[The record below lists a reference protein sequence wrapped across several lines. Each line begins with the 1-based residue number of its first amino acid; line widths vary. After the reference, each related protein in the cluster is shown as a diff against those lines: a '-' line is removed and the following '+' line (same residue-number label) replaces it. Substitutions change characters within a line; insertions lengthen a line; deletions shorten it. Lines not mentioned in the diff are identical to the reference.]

1 MKQDNNNTS
10 VSFSI
15 RNQGELRKGESRY
28 DEISITDNGFE
39 GYKDFISKLESGV
52 EKAVKFAQ
60 YIGKYA
66 TNLTV
71 WHNDDADD
79 ARQTAESLYEML
91 KFKGAMYDDT
101 VDTKNGEK
109 DVTRASRYES
119 QGVSSKRLLS
129 AFAGVLQDR

>member
-10 VSFSI
+10 VSFSV
-15 RNQGELRKGESRY
+15 RNQGKVRNGKRY
-28 DEISITDNGFE
+28 DEISITDDFDGW
-39 GYKDFISKLESGV
+39 KDFVSQVESGV
-52 EKAVKFAQ
+52 SKAVELIREIADD
-60 YIGKYA
+60 A

-71 WHNDDADD
+71 WHNSDADD
-79 ARQTAESLYEML
+79 ARQTAESIYELL
-91 KFKGAMYDDT
+91 KWKGAMYDDT

-119 QGVSSKRLLS
+119 QGVTSKQLLS

>member
-15 RNQGELRKGESRY
+15 RNEGQLRKGESRY
-28 DEISITDNGFE
+28 DEISINDNGFE
-39 GYKDFISKLESGV
+39 GFRDFTSQLEQGV
-52 EKAVKFAQ
+52 EKAVKFAN
-60 YIGKYA
+60 YIIEYA

-79 ARQTAESLYEML
+79 ARQTAEALYEML
-91 KFKGAMYDDT
+91 EFKGAMYDDT
-101 VDTKNGEK
+101 VETRNGEK

>member
-10 VSFSI
+10 VSFSV
-15 RNQGELRKGESRY
+15 RNQGKRKGNRY
-28 DEISITDNGFE
+28 DEISITNDFD
-39 GYKDFISKLESGV
+39 GYKDFISQVESGV
-52 EKAVKFAQ
+52 AKAVNLIREIADD
-60 YIGKYA
+60 A

-71 WHNDDADD
+71 WHNSDADD
-79 ARQTAESLYEML
+79 ARQTAEDIYEL
-91 KFKGAMYDDT
+91 LEWKGAMYDDT

-119 QGVSSKRLLS
+119 QGVTSKRLLS

>member
-15 RNQGELRKGESRY
+15 RNQGKVRNGKRY
-28 DEISITDNGFE
+28 DEISINDEFKGWN
-39 GYKDFISKLESGV
+39 DFVSQVEAGV
-52 EKAVKFAQ
+52 ESAVDLLKFIA
-60 YIGKYA
+60 KEA

-79 ARQTAESLYEML
+79 ARQTAESIHQMLEWQGSLY
-91 KFKGAMYDDT
+91 DST
-101 VDTKNGEK
+101 VETRNGEK

-119 QGVSSKRLLS
+119 QGISSKRLLS

>member
-15 RNQGELRKGESRY
+15 RNQGSLRKGESRY
-28 DEISITDNGFE
+28 DKISLTDEGFE
-39 GYKDFISKLESGV
+39 GYRDFISKLETGV
-52 EKAVKFAQ
+52 EKAVKFAK
-60 YIGKYA
+60 YIGEQA

-71 WHNDDADD
+71 WHNNDADD
-79 ARQTAESLYEML
+79 ARQTARDLYEL
-91 KFKGAMYDDT
+91 LEWKGAMYDGT
-101 VDTKNGEK
+101 VDTDNGEK

>member
-15 RNQGELRKGESRY
+15 RNQGKVRNGKRY
-28 DEISITDNGFE
+28 DEISITDDFDGW
-39 GYKDFISKLESGV
+39 KDFISQVKSG
-52 EKAVKFAQ
+52 
-60 YIGKYA
+60 
-66 TNLTV
+66 
-71 WHNDDADD
+71 DD
-79 ARQTAESLYEML
+79 ARQTAESIYEL
-91 KFKGAMYDDT
+91 LEWKGAMYDST
-101 VDTKNGEK
+101 VDTENGEK

>member
-10 VSFSI
+10 VSFSV
-15 RNQGELRKGESRY
+15 RNQGKVRNGKRY
-28 DEISITDNGFE
+28 DEISITDDFDGW
-39 GYKDFISKLESGV
+39 KDFVSQVEAGV
-52 EKAVKFAQ
+52 AKAVNLIREIADD
-60 YIGKYA
+60 A

-71 WHNDDADD
+71 WHNSDADD
-79 ARQTAESLYEML
+79 ARQTAEDIYEL
-91 KFKGAMYDDT
+91 LEWKGAMYDDT

-119 QGVSSKRLLS
+119 QGVTSKRLLS

>member
-1 MKQDNNNTS
+1 MNQDNNNTS

-15 RNQGELRKGESRY
+15 RHQGKVRHGKRY
-28 DEISITDNGFE
+28 DKISITDDFDGW
-39 GYKDFISKLESGV
+39 KDFVSQVESGV
-52 EKAVKFAQ
+52 AKAIELLK
-60 YIGKYA
+60 YIANDA

-79 ARQTAESLYEML
+79 ARQTAESIYEL
-91 KFKGAMYDDT
+91 LEWKGAMYDST
-101 VDTKNGEK
+101 VDTENGEK